1 MRVKERQYDDH
12 LHVWMIVC
20 PLCGVVLASNSK
32 KDNLPEYM
40 ICACDTNWNKK
51 PAYEL
56 FPRNGECWIRRNK
69 FPRFIG
75 RVATGVISDIEDV
88 EVLDEDVT
96 DAKLAAAM
104 RKAGEFLRKR
114 RYGRKATNR

>member
-1 MRVKERQYDDH
+1 MKATKRQYDDH
-12 LHVWMIVC
+12 LHVWVIVC
-20 PLCGVVLASNSK
+20 PLCGVVLASNSEK
-32 KDNLPEYM
+32 GDLPEYM
-40 ICACDTNWNKK
+40 ICTCDANGNKI

-75 RVATGVISDIEDV
+75 RVTMGVISDIEDV